1 MKGTDHFKE
10 VIKNY
15 LDNRAKEDELFRA
28 KYETTTRTIDDVVNY
43 IFHAVQQ
50 SGCCGFSDLEVY
62 AMAVH
67 AIDEPN
73 LEIGKP
79 MNCNVVVNHHIEL
92 TEEEKAEQRAI
103 ALKRYQEEETRQQ
116 QRNGKGYAAHYRQ
129 EDPTACR
136 KNTGGK
142 TGKEQYRFPQHPA
155 EKYAQRYGRQ
165 DADAAEQQ
173 PFPAY
178 HGAHLLLCHPHGLHG
193 RKFQFS

>member
-10 VIKNY
+10 LIKNY

-50 SGCCGFSDLEVY
+50 SSCCGFSDMEVY

-67 AIDEPN
+67 AIDEPH

-103 ALKRYQEEETRQQ
+103 ALKRYQEEEMRKLQ
-116 QRNGKGYAAHYRQ
+116 QRNSRPKAAKPQPKPIQ
-129 EDPTACR
+129 E
-136 KNTGGK
+136 
-142 TGKEQYRFPQHPA
+142 
-155 EKYAQRYGRQ
+155 
-165 DADAAEQQ
+165 
-173 PFPAY
+173 
-178 HGAHLLLCHPHGLHG
+178 LSL
-193 RKFQFS
+193 FQGMEL

>member
-10 VIKNY
+10 LIKNY
-15 LDNRAKEDELFRA
+15 LDNRAKEDELFRS

-50 SGCCGFSDLEVY
+50 SGCCGFSDMEVY
-62 AMAVH
+62 SMAVH

-103 ALKRYQEEETRQQ
+103 ALKRYQEEEMRKLQ
-116 QRNGKGYAAHYRQ
+116 QRNSRPKAA
-129 EDPTACR
+129 
-136 KNTGGK
+136 K
-142 TGKEQYRFPQHPA
+142 
-155 EKYAQRYGRQ
+155 
-165 DADAAEQQ
+165 QQ
-173 PFPAY
+173 PKPIQE
-178 HGAHLLLCHPHGLHG
+178 LSL
-193 RKFQFS
+193 FQGMEL

>member
-10 VIKNY
+10 LIKNY
-15 LDNRAKEDELFRA
+15 LDNRAKEDELFRV

-50 SGCCGFSDLEVY
+50 SGCCGFSDMEVY

-79 MNCNVVVNHHIEL
+79 MDCNVVVNHHIEL

-103 ALKRYQEEETRQQ
+103 ALKRYQEEEMRKLQ
-116 QRNGKGYAAHYRQ
+116 QRNSRPKAAKPQPKPIQELSLFQGKN
-129 EDPTACR
+129 ENR
-136 KNTGGK
+136 KTGGS
-142 TGKEQYRFPQHPA
+142 
-155 EKYAQRYGRQ
+155 
-165 DADAAEQQ
+165 
-173 PFPAY
+173 
-178 HGAHLLLCHPHGLHG
+178 
-193 RKFQFS
+193 FQ

>member
-50 SGCCGFSDLEVY
+50 SGCCGFSDMEVY

-67 AIDEPN
+67 AIDESN

-79 MNCNVVVNHHIEL
+79 MDCNVVVNHHIEL

-103 ALKRYQEEETRQQ
+103 ALKRYQEEEMRKLQ
-116 QRNGKGYAAHYRQ
+116 QRNNRPKAAKPQPQPIQ
-129 EDPTACR
+129 E
-136 KNTGGK
+136 
-142 TGKEQYRFPQHPA
+142 
-155 EKYAQRYGRQ
+155 
-165 DADAAEQQ
+165 
-173 PFPAY
+173 
-178 HGAHLLLCHPHGLHG
+178 LSL
-193 RKFQFS
+193 FQGMEL

>member
-10 VIKNY
+10 LIKNY

-50 SGCCGFSDLEVY
+50 SGCCGLSDMEVY

-67 AIDEPN
+67 AIDEPD

-79 MNCNVVVNHHIEL
+79 MDCNVVVNHHIEL

-103 ALKRYQEEETRQQ
+103 ALKRYQEEEM
-116 QRNGKGYAAHYRQ
+116 
-129 EDPTACR
+129 R
-136 KNTGGK
+136 K
-142 TGKEQYRFPQHPA
+142 
-155 EKYAQRYGRQ
+155 
-165 DADAAEQQ
+165 
-173 PFPAY
+173 
-178 HGAHLLLCHPHGLHG
+178 
-193 RKFQFS
+193 